1 MRMFTIIKISLLFL
15 VVMVLVVFSSGSL
28 GAAALTD
35 KEQLGKDLFFDT
47 TLSSPDGQ
55 ACGSCHV
62 PEDGFSDPDKGLPVS
77 AGVMPNRVG
86 PRNAP
91 TVTYLATAPDFAQVN
106 GTFIGGQFWD
116 SRSKNLF
123 DLAQKPF
130 LNTLEMHSPDSK
142 LVVHEVEK
150 GEYARLFKTVFGANV
165 FKDYA
170 TAYLDIADAI
180 STFLKSSEVNK
191 FNSKFD
197 FVQQGK
203 ASFTTQEAEGFS
215 IFTGQGNCFRC
226 HVVTPNAAGGPP
238 VFTSF
243 KFANIGVPRNP
254 NNPFYD
260 LIPALN
266 PAGDDFT
273 DLGLGG
279 FLQASGEL
287 PAVYEPQ
294 LGKFNFPTLRN
305 IELTSPYMQNGVFP
319 DLKTVVHFVNTRDVQ
334 GSGFD
339 PPEVPLNVTKA
350 VGNLGLT
357 DSQEDALV
365 AFLKTLTDDYSPPP
379 PQGSERPKRINPQ
392 KYAPGRGVSPGAY

>member
-1 MRMFTIIKISLLFL
+1 MRISTVNKISSLLL
-15 VVMVLVVFSSGSL
+15 VVIGLPAMWSGSL
-28 GAAALTD
+28 CAAVLND

-47 TLSSPDGQ
+47 TLSSPNGQ

-62 PEDGFSDPDKGLPVS
+62 PSVGFSDPDKGLPVS
-77 AGVMPNRVG
+77 AGIMPNRVG
-86 PRNAP
+86 FRNAP

-106 GTFIGGQFWD
+106 GAFVGGQFWD
-116 SRSKNLF
+116 SRAKNLF
-123 DLAQKPF
+123 DLAQQPF
-130 LNTLEMHSPDSK
+130 LNTLEMHSPDRK
-142 LVVHEVEK
+142 LVAHAVEK
-150 GEYARLFKTVFGANV
+150 GEYAQLFKTVFGANV
-165 FKDYA
+165 FKDYG

-180 STFLKSSEVNK
+180 STFLKSSELNK

-197 FVQQGK
+197 AVQQGR

-215 IFTGQGNCFRC
+215 IYTGQGGCFHC
-226 HVVTPNAAGGPP
+226 HVVTPNAEGGPP

-266 PAGDDFT
+266 PAGASFT

-279 FLQASGEL
+279 FLQASGQL

-319 DLKTVVHFVNTRDVQ
+319 DLKTVVHFVNTRDVP

-339 PPEVPLNVTKA
+339 PPEVPVNVSTA

-357 DSQEDALV
+357 DEQEDAVV
-365 AFLKTLTDDYSPPP
+365 AFLKTLTDDYSPP
-379 PQGSERPKRINPQ
+379 
-392 KYAPGRGVSPGAY
+392 